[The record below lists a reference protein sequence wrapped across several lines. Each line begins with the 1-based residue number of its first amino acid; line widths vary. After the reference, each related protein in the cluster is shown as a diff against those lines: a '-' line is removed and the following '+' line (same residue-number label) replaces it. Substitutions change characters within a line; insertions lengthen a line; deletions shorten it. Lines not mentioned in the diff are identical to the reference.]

1 MGASIE
7 LPGPKRFDEGLGLFH
22 GGDALLGPAGVVS
35 KGLRE
40 GVKAPL
46 GLPDPA
52 YLGLALG
59 PEVQNQ
65 PLPLTCLLP
74 EEFQCPNPF
83 NL

>member
-1 MGASIE
+1 MGASIK
-7 LPGPKRFDEGLGLFH
+7 LPGTKRFNEGLCLFH
-22 GGDALLGPAGVVS
+22 GGDALLGPSRVVS
-35 KGLRE
+35 ESLRK

-46 GLPDPA
+46 GLPDAA